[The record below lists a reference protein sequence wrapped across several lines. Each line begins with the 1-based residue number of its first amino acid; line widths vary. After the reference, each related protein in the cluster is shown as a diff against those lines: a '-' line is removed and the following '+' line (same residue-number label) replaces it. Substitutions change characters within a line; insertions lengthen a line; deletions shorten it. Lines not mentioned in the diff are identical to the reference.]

1 MEAAVKTIIGRNT
14 GGSHPGKAG
23 SGLHD
28 KAGERHTG
36 GKKKPLLCDR
46 VERITRNIFI
56 IVFALFITIQAIL
69 TNDGMRGMLVREPLD
84 GEPIGDEVF
93 LYEKCTMELKLV
105 GKPDCPEL
113 KVLVN
118 GVEAGAFHD
127 SRVVLELK
135 EGDVVEL
142 DASRL
147 LVHAEVQIS
156 AVSRNLAHLLGR
168 TVTAANGIVPVAVA
182 DTGE

>member
-1 MEAAVKTIIGRNT
+1 MKTIIIKKT
-14 GGSHPGKAG
+14 GNRYHQEA
-23 SGLHD
+23 LD
-28 KAGERHTG
+28 RRHKKDG
-36 GKKKPLLCDR
+36 DSSPEEGKKTLLCDR

-118 GVEAGAFHD
+118 GAEAGSFLG
-127 SRVVLELK
+127 STVLLELK
-135 EGDVVEL
+135 KGDVVEL

-147 LVHAEVQIS
+147 LVHAEVQIT
-156 AVSRNLAHLLGR
+156 AVSRNLSHLLGR
-168 TVTAANGIVPVAVA
+168 TVAAASGIVPIAVA
-182 DTGE
+182 DTNG

>member
-1 MEAAVKTIIGRNT
+1 MKTIIIKKT
-14 GGSHPGKAG
+14 GNRYHQEA
-23 SGLHD
+23 LD
-28 KAGERHTG
+28 RRHKKDG
-36 GKKKPLLCDR
+36 DSSPEEGKKPLLCDR

-118 GVEAGAFHD
+118 GAEAGSFLG
-127 SRVVLELK
+127 STVLLELK

-147 LVHAEVQIS
+147 LVHAEVQIT
-156 AVSRNLAHLLGR
+156 AVSRNLSHLLGR
-168 TVTAANGIVPVAVA
+168 TVAAASGIVPIAVA
-182 DTGE
+182 DTNG

>member
-1 MEAAVKTIIGRNT
+1 MEAAVKTIIIKKT
-14 GGSHPGKAG
+14 GNRYHQEA
-23 SGLHD
+23 LD
-28 KAGERHTG
+28 RRHKKDG
-36 GKKKPLLCDR
+36 DSSPEEGKKTLLCDR
-46 VERITRNIFI
+46 VERILRNIFV
-56 IVFALFITIQAIL
+56 IVFVMFIAAQAVL
-69 TNDGMRGMLVREPLD
+69 TNDRMRGLLVREALD
-84 GEPIGDEVF
+84 GEPIGDEAVLF
-93 LYEKCTMELKLV
+93 EKCRMELKLN
-105 GKPDCPEL
+105 GMPDCPEL